1 MYSMHLLGDTNSD
14 VDYDPNG
21 VFEPVTR
28 DTALEGRMINMDL
41 SLSCRADTELILC
54 NNLFS

>member
-1 MYSMHLLGDTNSD
+1 MHLLGDTNSD

-54 NNLFS
+54 NNLIS